1 MGKARKERGA
11 ERRPGRQPP
20 PSTDGLELDARRSQR
35 LQTRAL
41 LQNSRTPLQ
50 VIQIAE
56 HAGTLAEQAIE
67 QAIRQSPPR
76 RPFTCREGCAWCCH
90 KTVGTSAPEVIR
102 IAAFLRERLSTEQWE
117 ALRERIRQRDEQR
130 RTLLHHDPWAAARL
144 PCALLVDNR
153 CSVYPV
159 RPLTCRGYNSSD
171 ARRCELVVKSHQPVE
186 VPVYGPQQR
195 LATMVLDGLR
205 AGLAESKLQGDLLE
219 LTAALRIALTVPD
232 AFDQWLAGKPVFAAS
247 RLV

>member
-171 ARRCELVVKSHQPVE
+171 AAACEQSVRSRGRVE
-186 VPVYGPQQR
+186 VPLYAPQQR
-195 LATMVLDGLR
+195 LTTFVLDGLC
-205 AGLAESKLQGDLLE
+205 AGLTESGLKGERLE
-219 LTAALRIALTVPD
+219 LTAALRVSLTIPD
-232 AFDQWLAGKPVFAAS
+232 ATERWLAGEAIFAEA
-247 RLV
+247 RLP